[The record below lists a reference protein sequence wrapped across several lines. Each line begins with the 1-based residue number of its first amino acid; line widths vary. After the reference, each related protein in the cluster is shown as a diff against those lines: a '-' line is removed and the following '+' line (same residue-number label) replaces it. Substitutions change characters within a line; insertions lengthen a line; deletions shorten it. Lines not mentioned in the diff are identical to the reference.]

1 MEQLMRLYNI
11 IYEGFKIDVQLP
23 TGIDATTRTYKE
35 YTVLLAGKNIVYSDK
50 DSPED
55 IIKIEPAL
63 TSNKLSEYIVLEPTR
78 AFKNSKIYIG
88 FTTSPAESG
97 EDKFDDS
104 IFTPMELQ
112 NQIGKL
118 LAVNKEHIGETL
130 NTNNMLR
137 IANVLK
143 SDEKSRDQR
152 GKDGADPAAAERL
165 IEAVKILGD
174 VHELYCNT
182 TESKEKDGRQT
193 QLSNYTVPEA
203 IAFLRRNVVKDYG
216 KAASYEIAKQLKNP
230 KNEAQLKITQ
240 EFTSLC
246 LKQMAKLVVGSNA
259 SPKPPEPKRKNH
271 PEGYPSGYKKTEED
285 IRFDLEKKL
294 RKANPESQPQL
305 MTSGKYQYIVYPE
318 SSSEFN
324 RDLATAAAQMYGA
337 ETLQISKRSETDA
350 PMEVDDE
357 AIRSQAEDY
366 LADNHWDISTS
377 SYKFTPKVKGI
388 IDTNGLP
395 IKGGNKPRYFRTKED
410 FLKFWHKNTRDDV
423 AANIKKAGNQIKII
437 QDPKRIYVKNLFP
450 ARDSYAV
457 LSSKSVLLIDDN
469 IVSSATVQMVKNL
482 LMSINPQPLCV
493 DIFIPL
499 KVETN
504 QSKGKK
510 KKKRANT

>member
-1 MEQLMRLYNI
+1 
-11 IYEGFKIDVQLP
+11 
-23 TGIDATTRTYKE
+23 
-35 YTVLLAGKNIVYSDK
+35 
-50 DSPED
+50 
-55 IIKIEPAL
+55 
-63 TSNKLSEYIVLEPTR
+63 
-78 AFKNSKIYIG
+78 
-88 FTTSPAESG
+88 
-97 EDKFDDS
+97 
-104 IFTPMELQ
+104 
-112 NQIGKL
+112 
-118 LAVNKEHIGETL
+118 
-130 NTNNMLR
+130 MLG

-152 GKDGADPAAAERL
+152 GLDGADPAAAERL
-165 IEAVKILGD
+165 TQAVKILSD

-182 TESKEKDGRQT
+182 TESRDKGGRQT

-240 EFTSLC
+240 EFSSLC

-259 SPKPPEPKRKNH
+259 IPKPPVPERAPYPK
-271 PEGYPSGYKKTEED
+271 GYKKTEED
-285 IRFDLEKKL
+285 KRADLEKKL
-294 RKANPESQPQL
+294 RQANPESQTQL

-324 RDLATAAAQMYGA
+324 KNLATAAAQMYGA

-366 LADNHWDISTS
+366 LADSHWDEDTF

-388 IDTNGLP
+388 VDTNGLP
-395 IKGGNKPRYFRTKED
+395 IKGGNKPRYFRTKEE
-410 FLKFWHKNTRDDV
+410 FLKFWHKNTSGDV
-423 AANIKKAGNQIKII
+423 AANIERAGNQIKRIE
-437 QDPKRIYVKNLFP
+437 DPKRIYVKNLFP
-450 ARDSYAV
+450 SRDSYAV
-457 LSSKSVLLIDDN
+457 LSNKSVLLIDDN
-469 IVSSATVQMVKNL
+469 IVSSATVQLVKNL

-499 KVETN
+499 KIETN
-504 QSKGKK
+504 LKK
-510 KKKRANT
+510 EKVK